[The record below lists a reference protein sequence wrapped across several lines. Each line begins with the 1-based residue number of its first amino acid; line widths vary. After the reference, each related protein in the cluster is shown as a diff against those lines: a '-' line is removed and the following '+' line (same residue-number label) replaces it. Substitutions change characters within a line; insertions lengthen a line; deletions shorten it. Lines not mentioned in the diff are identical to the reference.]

1 MSNKLTY
8 LDIASWG
15 GFMSFASS
23 GIVIPLCLPEI
34 SKTLNISLSQG
45 GAMETARTFIILAV
59 LLISGII
66 ANRWGKKL
74 LMAIGQYLIAIGA
87 IMASYSQDYYI
98 LIISLMIMGIGG
110 GATEAIINPLVL
122 DIHPNES
129 NKYLSL
135 TNAFYPI
142 GVIISAL
149 LFGELLTLGYS
160 WRSLFLFI
168 AIIALAMGF
177 IFNISKFPEQRNQK
191 IFSWNLIRNV
201 LFLKVFWIYSFA
213 IFLAA
218 GVESAFTFWSR
229 SYVEIYLHDLP
240 RAGAIAVVVF
250 SCGMALG
257 RFLAARLSNKVSP
270 KILMIWSS
278 FFGLLITI
286 YVTFITNLI
295 LFAVLLFFAGIA
307 TACFWPNILA
317 VAAED
322 LDTDA
327 TILMVLL
334 AVFGVAGFGFIPWVM
349 GMIGDN
355 MDLKSSFLLLPVCFL
370 GLIFLSKIILR
381 KV

>member
-45 GAMETARTFIILAV
+45 GAMETARTFIIVAV
-59 LLISGII
+59 LLISGIL
-66 ANRWGKKL
+66 ANRWGKKP

-122 DIHPNES
+122 DIHSNES
-129 NKYLSL
+129 SKYLSL

-142 GVIISAL
+142 GVIFSAL

-191 IFSWNLIRNV
+191 IFSWNLIKNV

-229 SYVEIYLHDLP
+229 SYVEIYMHDLP
-240 RAGAIAVVVF
+240 RSGAIAVVVF
-250 SCGMALG
+250 SCGMAFG

-278 FFGLLITI
+278 YFGLLITI
-286 YVTFITNLI
+286 FITLITNLI

-327 TILMVLL
+327 TILMVFL

-355 MDLKSSFLLLPVCFL
+355 MDLKSSFLLIPVCFL
-370 GLIFLSKIILR
+370 GLIFLIKKILR

>member
-66 ANRWGKKL
+66 ANRWGKKP

-201 LFLKVFWIYSFA
+201 LFLKIFWIYSFA

-355 MDLKSSFLLLPVCFL
+355 MDLKSSFLLIPVCFL
-370 GLIFLSKIILR
+370 GLIFLSKKILR

>member
-1 MSNKLTY
+1 MT
-8 LDIASWG
+8 
-15 GFMSFASS
+15 FASS
-23 GIVIPLCLPEI
+23 GVIIPVCLPEI
-34 SKTLNISLSQG
+34 SKTFNISLSQA
-45 GAMETARTFIILAV
+45 GAMETSRIFLILVV
-59 LLISGII
+59 LLISGIL
-66 ANRWGKKL
+66 ANRLGKKPL
-74 LMAIGQYLIAIGA
+74 LAIGQYMIAIGA
-87 IMASYSQDYYI
+87 FMASYSQEYYI

-122 DIHPNES
+122 DIHPNNP
-129 NKYLSL
+129 NKYLSI

-142 GVIISAL
+142 GVIFSAL

-160 WRSLFLFI
+160 WRSIFMFI
-168 AIIALAMGF
+168 AIIALVMGF
-177 IFNISKFPEQRNQK
+177 VFNLSKFPVQNNQK
-191 IFSWNLIRNV
+191 EFSWELIRNV
-201 LFLKVFWIYSFA
+201 FSQKVFLIYSLA

-229 SYVEIYLHDLP
+229 SYVDIYLHDLP

-250 SCGMALG
+250 SCGMAFG
-257 RFLAARLSNKVSP
+257 RFLSARLSNTVSP

-278 FFGLLITI
+278 VFGLLVTI
-286 YVTFITNLI
+286 FVIFVTILIQFIAI
-295 LFAVLLFFAGIA
+295 LFLAGIA

-355 MDLKSSFLLLPVCFL
+355 MDLKSSFLLIPVCFL
-370 GLIFLSKIILR
+370 GLIFLSKKILR

>member
-1 MSNKLTY
+1 
-8 LDIASWG
+8 
-15 GFMSFASS
+15 MSFASS

-59 LLISGII
+59 LLISGIL
-66 ANRWGKKL
+66 ANRWGKKP

-129 NKYLSL
+129 SKYLSL

-142 GVIISAL
+142 GVIFSAL

-191 IFSWNLIRNV
+191 IFSWNLIKNV

-240 RAGAIAVVVF
+240 RAGALAVVVF
-250 SCGMALG
+250 SCGMAFG

-270 KILMIWSS
+270 KILMMWSS

-286 YVTFITNLI
+286 FVTFITNLI
-295 LFAVLLFFAGIA
+295 LFGVLLFFAGIA

-355 MDLKSSFLLLPVCFL
+355 MDLKSSFLLIPVCFL
-370 GLIFLSKIILR
+370 GLIYLIKRILR